1 MIRVCDIDEARL
13 ALAAYP
19 DVYLVYDRNLAR
31 AASVLEGFCYATKAI
46 TATEALKSMDT
57 VLEICRWLMKMG
69 ADRGATL
76 VALGGGITTDICGF
90 AASIYKRG
98 IRFGFVPTTLLSQ
111 VDAAIGGKNGV
122 NLDAYKNMLGVI
134 REPAFTLI
142 VPSLLDTLP
151 LRQWR
156 SGAAELLKTF
166 LIDNTGGR
174 YEQAVQVLR
183 EMPDQV
189 GHDGGMVG
197 HDGGMVGHDARPVIP
212 DLIGDLIAAA
222 ASVKERIVA
231 EDLYEAGP
239 RRQLNLGHTFAHA
252 IERRARLTGMDI
264 SHGEA
269 VAMGII
275 LAARLSER
283 LGLAQEGL
291 EACLRSDFSSIG
303 LPTDS
308 PFPPAEL
315 AADMASDKKAEGNK
329 VNFVLIRAIGSV
341 EIVPLTV
348 QEALEKL

>member
-46 TATEALKSMDT
+46 TATEPLNSMDT

-134 REPAFTLI
+134 REPAFSLI

-156 SGAAELLKTF
+156 SGAAELLKT
-166 LIDNTGGR
+166 LIIGGGR
-174 YEQAVQVLR
+174 HYEKAVDELNAPQTVQDLAPLIKEAAR
-183 EMPDQV
+183 IKARVVESDPDEK
-189 GHDGGMVG
+189 G
-197 HDGGMVGHDARPVIP
+197 
-212 DLIGDLIAAA
+212 
-222 ASVKERIVA
+222 
-231 EDLYEAGP
+231 
-239 RRQLNLGHTFAHA
+239 RRRVLNLGHTYAHA
-252 IERRARLTGMDI
+252 IEWYQHTHGVSDPY

-269 VAMGII
+269 VAIG
-275 LAARLSER
+275 LVQAARLSEER
-283 LGLAQEGL
+283 GICEKGLALKL
-291 EACLRSDFSSIG
+291 EEDLRRCG
-303 LPTDS
+303 LPTTL
-308 PFPPAEL
+308 PCPE
-315 AADMASDKKAEGNK
+315 ADLQEAILKDKKADGGK
-329 VNFVLIRAIGSV
+329 VNFVFIERIGKV
-341 EIVPLTV
+341 TV
-348 QEALEKL
+348 KKL